1 MIKNFIF
8 LNFMVSLFSDIVL
21 NDLSRSGLFN
31 ELSTLRP
38 YFTDKYI
45 LQAGIYAGITIVIG
59 LVVLLLL
66 SKIIFNFY
74 APNNINDLLRFIII
88 AYPLGYI
95 YDYLIYKFNIFGDSL
110 KLFYKEFGVGHWGAL
125 AFIFSIVVSYFLH
138 TYFIRLII

>member
-38 YFTDKYI
+38 YFKDKYI

-59 LVVLLLL
+59 LVFLLLL

>member
-21 NDLSRSGLFN
+21 NDLSRSGLYN

-38 YFTDKYI
+38 YFKDKYI

-59 LVVLLLL
+59 LVFLLLL

>member
-31 ELSTLRP
+31 ELSTLHP
-38 YFTDKYI
+38 YFKDKYI

-59 LVVLLLL
+59 LVFLLLL